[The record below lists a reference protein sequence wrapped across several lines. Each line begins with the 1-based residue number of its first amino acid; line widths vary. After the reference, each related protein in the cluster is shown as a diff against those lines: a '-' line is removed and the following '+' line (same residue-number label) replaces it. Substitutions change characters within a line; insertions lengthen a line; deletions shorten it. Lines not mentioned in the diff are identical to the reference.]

1 MSLIVKIK
9 RIDPTVSIP
18 KYETEGAAGFDLA
31 ATSEHLMLPGKKVLI
46 GTGLAFQIPY
56 GYELQIRGRSGLTS
70 KTGLRVALGT
80 VDSDYRGEVKVFI
93 ENIGEYTHRI
103 SVGDRIAQGIV
114 APIEQAEFLEVYELS
129 STDRGSNGFGSTGI
143 GG

>member
-1 MSLIVKIK
+1 MNVRIK
-9 RIDPTVSIP
+9 RLNKIAKLPN
-18 KYETEGAAGFDLA
+18 YETGGAAGFDLA
-31 ATSEHLMLPGKKVLI
+31 ATSEELMLPGKRVLI
-46 GTGLAFQIPY
+46 GTGLAFEIPN

-93 ENIGEYTHRI
+93 ENIGEYSHRI
-103 SVGDRIAQGIV
+103 NVGDRIAQGIIS
-114 APIEQAEFLEVYELS
+114 PIVQTIFEEVEELS
-129 STDRGSNGFGSTGI
+129 NTDRGSNGFGSTGI